1 MPRCCDGD
9 TAIEAVSDSG
19 TGHRC
24 ASAVGEHR
32 RLWRRVELRGLERF
46 ATKAA
51 ARARVAAWIDQY
63 NRDRKHTSVGMRSPI
78 AYEHALREAA

>member
-1 MPRCCDGD
+1 LPRCCDGD

-24 ASAVGEHR
+24 ASAVGGYR

-51 ARARVAAWIDQY
+51 ARARVAAWIDEY